1 MGRGRGRGRGRE
13 GEAVWSEERKEGGE
27 REMCACQ
34 QRAAIGMSQQPQP
47 HQQQQ
52 RRSGSRQHQQCI
64 PRRWNGAVRVRSSN
78 VNLRAMRKHIE
89 SSAAATEVPEL
100 TEKDA
105 ADVNTSSITSCRE
118 QTPTWLKLN
127 KKLKER
133 LSVMDANDSNKDM
146 LQSMNVVAKGGGVEF
161 SDEHNDLKVIMLGH
175 RNNRETFGAQSYLI
189 KLPGTLSNVMIDCP
203 KYSDELRD
211 AIAAHGN
218 VRYIVMSH
226 TDDCAG
232 HAIWQKELS
241 KMNDN
246 GIPCERVMHSSEV
259 KTGWNKIDQ
268 ATHEMEIQL
277 GDNDDQNTPSW
288 AMPVTG
294 PWTLPLKGYQE
305 DSFQNPFIQLIFCP
319 GHSIGSICINANNE
333 YLLTGDTLCLTSRF
347 GKLGW
352 ANKYSDDYS
361 QETRRLD
368 ILNAAS
374 AMARGDLDYA

>member
-1 MGRGRGRGRGRE
+1 MG
-13 GEAVWSEERKEGGE
+13 
-27 REMCACQ
+27 
-34 QRAAIGMSQQPQP
+34 
-47 HQQQQ
+47 
-52 RRSGSRQHQQCI
+52 
-64 PRRWNGAVRVRSSN
+64 
-78 VNLRAMRKHIE
+78 
-89 SSAAATEVPEL
+89 
-100 TEKDA
+100 
-105 ADVNTSSITSCRE
+105 
-118 QTPTWLKLN
+118 
-127 KKLKER
+127 
-133 LSVMDANDSNKDM
+133 
-146 LQSMNVVAKGGGVEF
+146 
-161 SDEHNDLKVIMLGH
+161 
-175 RNNRETFGAQSYLI
+175 QSYLI

-361 QETRRLD
+361 LQTESIRDILSPIRHEWILPGHGRPYHHYSQETRRLD